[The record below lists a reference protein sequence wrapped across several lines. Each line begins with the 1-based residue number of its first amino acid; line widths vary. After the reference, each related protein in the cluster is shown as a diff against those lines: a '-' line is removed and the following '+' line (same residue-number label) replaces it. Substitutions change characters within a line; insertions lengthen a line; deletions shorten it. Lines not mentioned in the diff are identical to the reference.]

1 MQIRLD
7 DDTERLRDTVR
18 RFASAVV
25 APAAREVDESSRFP
39 RELWPQLGTMGLF
52 GITVDEDD
60 GGSGLGYL
68 QHVVV
73 LEEITRVSGAIGMAY
88 GTQSNLVLNQLR
100 RNADAGQKAR
110 YMPKLLSGE
119 HVGSLAMTEPGA
131 GSDIVGMK
139 LHAQRKSDR
148 LVLNGTK
155 LWITNG
161 SEADV
166 YLVYAKTNPAAGKD
180 GISAMIVERGF
191 EGFRVGRRLD
201 MFGMR
206 GSGTAELV
214 FEDCEVPL
222 ENLVGREN
230 EGVGVMMS
238 GLDYE
243 RIVVS
248 ASPLGLMQAAMD
260 LVLPYVR
267 TREQFGQP
275 IGSFQ
280 LVQAKLADMYASLC
294 ACRSYLYTMAAAAD
308 QGRTSRKDAA
318 ALILFVAE
326 RATAVALDA
335 MQCLGANGYCNDY
348 PAGRLVRDAKL
359 YEIGAGTSE
368 IRRMLVGR
376 ELFGER

>member
-39 RELWPQLGTMGLF
+39 RELWPQLGAMGLF

-166 YLVYAKTNPAAGKD
+166 YL
-180 GISAMIVERGF
+180 
-191 EGFRVGRRLD
+191 
-201 MFGMR
+201 
-206 GSGTAELV
+206 
-214 FEDCEVPL
+214 
-222 ENLVGREN
+222 
-230 EGVGVMMS
+230 
-238 GLDYE
+238 
-243 RIVVS
+243 
-248 ASPLGLMQAAMD
+248 
-260 LVLPYVR
+260 
-267 TREQFGQP
+267 
-275 IGSFQ
+275 
-280 LVQAKLADMYASLC
+280 
-294 ACRSYLYTMAAAAD
+294 
-308 QGRTSRKDAA
+308 
-318 ALILFVAE
+318 
-326 RATAVALDA
+326 
-335 MQCLGANGYCNDY
+335 
-348 PAGRLVRDAKL
+348 
-359 YEIGAGTSE
+359 
-368 IRRMLVGR
+368 
-376 ELFGER
+376 